1 MSKKDKEIF
10 DSYASGNPNQRF
22 DLIYKNY
29 RTFPK
34 LIDSFETGVFNMI
47 LNEREYNRMGILQR
61 IKDDTVRE
69 MLLKQMKALV

>member
-34 LIDSFETGVFNMI
+34 LIDSFETEVFNMI
-47 LNEREYNRMGILQR
+47 LNEREYN
-61 IKDDTVRE
+61 
-69 MLLKQMKALV
+69 